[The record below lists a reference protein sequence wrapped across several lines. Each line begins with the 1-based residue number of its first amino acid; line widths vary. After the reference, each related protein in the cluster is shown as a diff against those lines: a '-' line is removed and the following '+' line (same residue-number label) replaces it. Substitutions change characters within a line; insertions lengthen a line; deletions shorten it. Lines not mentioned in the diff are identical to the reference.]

1 MRLSAVSLCALA
13 LVFAASPSPG
23 GETGKIAG
31 RVTDARTKERLLGV
45 NIMIVGTKQGATSD
59 VQGDFFIINVAPGT
73 YTLKA
78 SQVGYTEVLINGV
91 RVRTDAT
98 TQQDFQMEQTVLDVG
113 QEVVVTA
120 QRPLVEKDN
129 TSSRVYIEST
139 EITSR
144 PATAVADIVATLPSV
159 NVENGVMKVRGGTL
173 NEVSFLIDG
182 TRAWNPLN
190 QDPYTNI
197 NLSSIQELEVITG
210 SYNAEYGEA
219 RSGIFNVITKEG
231 SAQYHGYLEARYQ
244 PPGVKHWGPSLYDP
258 NTPLYWENTHAR
270 HLQWWI
276 DNPDQWVDQNGVPGS
291 DPRCS
296 MTPESAYNNYLA
308 THKPLTAY
316 DKLPDVQL
324 EASLGGP
331 VPAFDNLTF
340 FVTGKYH
347 SEPALMGNAFYDRGE
362 FWDFTGKFAYQLD
375 PKTKV
380 LLSAFSGSA
389 KTAWGIGGTPD
400 VFWAENY
407 GINSRYA
414 YYDIEGTSPEL
425 TNGVTARLTH
435 FVSDATMFEVTAS
448 HSYAKRVKG
457 IFPGDPIGWDATQAT
472 TDLLR
477 AGVPGGNQ
485 DNIGYHTAGYYDRHE
500 DRNTTW
506 TASGY
511 YSSQM
516 SRYLQLKSGAEFTY
530 YNLDHYNESKL
541 PPRVDDGI
549 YNPYQG
555 AAYAEGKLEFTG
567 FIMNLGLRYDF
578 YNDNDV
584 VYTSFFDPLGSP
596 AGKSQLFS
604 QLSPRLGI
612 SHPIDEYTVLH
623 FSYGHF
629 FQRPPFGD
637 YGEGNN
643 DEQAVGTLTTFRV
656 IGSGDP
662 WVLGN
667 RDVKPEHTIAYELGI
682 ERNFFDEFVL
692 GVTAYYKDI
701 RNLIQA
707 IAVVDPPRETYR
719 TNANADYADVRG
731 FEVSLRK
738 QPVSHSWGTTWGYL
752 NFTTQ
757 VGINGRSG
765 YPQAITPTGPLYP
778 ASGDYIVHNNP
789 RLKAGLYY
797 ETPASW
803 DFLAGALSG
812 LSVSVDYQAVLP
824 NDQLL
829 SDYIALDNG
838 QKAVRPLNQ
847 NTNLKVRKDFAF
859 GHGGI
864 KLGVYAEI
872 RNLFDNKWINID
884 VFNNSASSADKQH
897 IADSGFSWLPS
908 FDAHGTP
915 ILDLAKYV
923 NLPRAV
929 IFGATIE
936 L

>member
-1 MRLSAVSLCALA
+1 MTLRG
-13 LVFAASPSPG
+13 G
-23 GETGKIAG
+23 GESGKIAG
-31 RVTDARTKERLLGV
+31 KVTDARTKEQLLGV
-45 NIMIVGTKQGATSD
+45 NITVVGTKQGAATD
-59 VQGDFFIINVAPGT
+59 VQGDYYIANVPAGT
-73 YTLKA
+73 YTLRA
-78 SQVGYTEVLINGV
+78 SQVGYRELLVKDVHV
-91 RVRTDAT
+91 RADAT
-98 TQQDFQMEQTVLDVG
+98 TPVSFQMEQTVLDVG

-139 EITSR
+139 EITTR
-144 PATAVADIVATLPSV
+144 PATSVAEIVSTLPSV

-182 TRAWNPLN
+182 TRAWNPMDQN
-190 QDPYTNI
+190 PYTNV

-231 SAQYHGYLEARYQ
+231 TQQYHGFLEARYQ

-258 NTPLYWENTHAR
+258 STPLYWENTHAR

-276 DNPDQWVDQNGVPGS
+276 DNPDQWVDPGGMFGN
-291 DPRCS
+291 DPRCTW
-296 MTPESAYNNYLA
+296 TPEQAYNNYLQ
-308 THKPLTAY
+308 THKPLTDY

-324 EASLGGP
+324 EASVGGP
-331 VPAFDNLTF
+331 VPTFDNLTF
-340 FVTGKYH
+340 FLSGKYR
-347 SEPALMGNAFYDRGE
+347 SEPPLMGNAFYDRGI
-362 FWDFTGKFAYQLD
+362 FIDCTGKVAYQID
-375 PKTKV
+375 TKTK
-380 LLSAFSGSA
+380 LLISGFYSSA
-389 KTAWGIGGTPD
+389 KTSWGIGGTPD
-400 VFWAENY
+400 VFWAQNY

-425 TNGVTARLTH
+425 TNGLTARLTH
-435 FVSDATMFEVTAS
+435 FVSDATMYEVTAS

-457 IFPGDPIGWDATQAT
+457 IFPGDPIGWDATGPT
-472 TDLLR
+472 TDYLR
-477 AGVPGGNQ
+477 ADVPGGNQ
-485 DNIGYHTAGYYDRHE
+485 DNIGYHTTGYYDRHE

-506 TASGY
+506 TANGF
-511 YSSQM
+511 YSSQL
-516 SRYLQLKSGAEFTY
+516 SKYLQMKGGAEFTW

-541 PPRVDDGI
+541 PPRIDDGI
-549 YNPYQG
+549 YTPYQG
-555 AAYAEGKLEFTG
+555 AAYVQGKLEFTG
-567 FIMNLGLRYDF
+567 FIMNLGVRYDF

-596 AGKSQLFS
+596 TGKSQTFS

-637 YGEGNN
+637 YGEGNS
-643 DEQAVGTLTTFRV
+643 DDQAVGTLTTFRV
-656 IGSGDP
+656 VGSGDP

-692 GVTAYYKDI
+692 TVTAYYKDI

-707 IAVVDPPRETYR
+707 VTVVDPPRETYR

-731 FEVSLRK
+731 LEVSLRK
-738 QPVSHSWGTTWGYL
+738 QPVSHSWGTTWGYV

-765 YPQAITPTGPLYP
+765 FPQAITPSGPLYP

-789 RLKAGLYY
+789 RLKAGIYY
-797 ETPASW
+797 ETPSGG
-803 DFLAGALSG
+803 DFLGGALG
-812 LSVSVDYQAVLP
+812 GIGVSVDYQAIFP
-824 NDQLL
+824 NDQIL

-838 QKAVRPLNQ
+838 QNVVRPVDQ
-847 NTNLKVRKDFAF
+847 NTNLRVKKDFAF
-859 GHGGI
+859 WHGSFKI
-864 KLGVYAEI
+864 GVYVEVQ
-872 RNLFDNKWINID
+872 NLFDNKWVNVD
-884 VFNNSASSADKQH
+884 LFNNSVTAAEKEK
-897 IADSGFSWLPS
+897 IAASGFSYLPS
-908 FDAHGTP
+908 YDASGAP
-915 ILDLAKYV
+915 ILDLAKYL
-923 NLPRAV
+923 NLPRSV
-929 IFGATIE
+929 IFGATVE